1 MYVCKST
8 CLSGKIYVDVYVFSL
23 PCTLPQ
29 LIKRSKCPAWAP
41 VLRLK
46 FLPLMCIKELWM
58 QGFCLKKADS
68 GHYSYPECG
77 LKFLVLKGVPKVLN
91 CLERRPKL
99 LMVCKADVPDLAF
112 ISLRPLDQW
121 VPWNWRKCTW
131 ACVPKES
138 LCHSH
143 WVSEGLWL
151 QIRWCWLCLQRQ
163 GLLLRAT
170 LASST
175 FRRSPDT
182 PALPSIWAKTHR
194 GSLTLSQEQVMES
207 HSQSR
212 ATGNCLPVQSPNQ
225 HACSILPN
233 PTSQSLDTPKN

>member
-1 MYVCKST
+1 MDAGVLSEKGRLRPLQLSWMWLEISST
-8 CLSGKIYVDVYVFSL
+8 ERGPQGAKLSGK
-23 PCTLPQ
+23 
-29 LIKRSKCPAWAP
+29 
-41 VLRLK
+41 
-46 FLPLMCIKELWM
+46 
-58 QGFCLKKADS
+58 KAKTTNGLQSRCSWS
-68 GHYSYPECG
+68 GVHQPETS
-77 LKFLVLKGVPKVLN
+77 V
-91 CLERRPKL
+91 
-99 LMVCKADVPDLAF
+99 
-112 ISLRPLDQW
+112 DQW

-175 FRRSPDT
+175 FRRRPDT

-194 GSLTLSQEQVMES
+194 GSLTLNQEHVMES

-212 ATGNCLPVQSPNQ
+212 AIGNCLPVQSPNQ